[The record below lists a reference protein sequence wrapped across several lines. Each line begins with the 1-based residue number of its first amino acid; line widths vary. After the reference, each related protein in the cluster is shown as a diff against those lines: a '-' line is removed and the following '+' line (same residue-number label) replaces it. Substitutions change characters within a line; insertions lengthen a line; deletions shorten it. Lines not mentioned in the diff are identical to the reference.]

1 MFPIEA
7 DPLPPNSSFRRQPE
21 SRYVTEGKLDPGR
34 FRKQRVTVMRIN
46 MSWQWDQITA
56 LSTVVGVVG
65 GLISVYFLVL
75 EIRRNA
81 QATEGA
87 TVQSLMSMEKDVF
100 GLLANNAR
108 LYVRGCEDISKLSAE
123 EKFQFERLVATQMSL
138 YYCAFVQ
145 FGQELIDDEVWEAY
159 ANALKRYLGMPG
171 FRLSWKTMELQYPK
185 SFRDTIGKC

>member
-1 MFPIEA
+1 
-7 DPLPPNSSFRRQPE
+7 
-21 SRYVTEGKLDPGR
+21 
-34 FRKQRVTVMRIN
+34 

-56 LSTVVGVVG
+56 LSTMVGVAG

-100 GLLANNAR
+100 GLLANNAA
-108 LYVRGCEDISKLSAE
+108 LYLRGCKEISELSAE

-138 YYCAFVQ
+138 SYCAFVQ
-145 FGQELIDDEVWEAY
+145 YGQGLIDDEVWEAY
-159 ANALKRYLGMPG
+159 FNALKRYLGPPG
-171 FRLSWKTMELQYPK
+171 FRMAWKAMEFSYPK
-185 SFRDTIGKC
+185 SFRDMVDKV